1 LGEKNLAF
9 CSVCSFDRRKHAW
22 SDIIQSLSVVRA
34 GLLFERLILA
44 GDYTGSV
51 RSDSVI
57 RLMLELKVNQVM
69 SLGDGMVR
77 LLLVRRGLKTRI
89 EPISQTEEQRMA
101 QSIASQVQQAMGTA
115 FPGAVIVGGAP
126 SGPQWDARIDMQI
139 TEEEYQQLGRP
150 GINDTI
156 HMEIDKVTQ

>member
-1 LGEKNLAF
+1 
-9 CSVCSFDRRKHAW
+9 
-22 SDIIQSLSVVRA
+22 
-34 GLLFERLILA
+34 LI
-44 GDYTGSV
+44 
-51 RSDSVI
+51 
-57 RLMLELKVNQVM
+57 LELKVNQVM

-101 QSIASQVQQAMGTA
+101 QSIASQVQQAMGTV
-115 FPGAVIVGGAP
+115 FPGGVIIGGVP

-156 HMEIDKVTQ
+156 RMEIDKATQ